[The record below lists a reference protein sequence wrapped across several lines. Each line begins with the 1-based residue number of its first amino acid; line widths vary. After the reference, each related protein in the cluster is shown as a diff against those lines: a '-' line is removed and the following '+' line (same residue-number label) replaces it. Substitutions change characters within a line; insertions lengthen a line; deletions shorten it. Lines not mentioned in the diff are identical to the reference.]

1 MRNVTSMCFTATL
14 EMDFT
19 RLDWRL
25 SERSELTVDGHA
37 PSLTFRRDDF
47 LYRQIVT
54 LRLSPLSAQVS
65 TGRSSKVPASPKS
78 SERM

>member
-1 MRNVTSMCFTATL
+1 MFCTATL

-19 RLDWRL
+19 PLDWRL
-25 SERSELTVDGHA
+25 WERSELTVDRHA
-37 PSLTFRRDDF
+37 PSLTFLCDDF
-47 LYRQIVT
+47 LHGQV
-54 LRLSPLSAQVS
+54 LMLPLLPLSAQAS